1 MDDIELE
8 SLKKMSK
15 DLYTQNQKLKQ
26 EIKALQDQI
35 YNIFAQNQMVTGK
48 PVEKALNAPKIIN
61 ELIDGSQ
68 NELLIITSVIDKK
81 YLGKLID
88 KVNANVNIMIVT
100 AEMDQMTTKDYKL
113 NLKTIKANEA
123 IKSFTNPATKSLII
137 IKDKERGLVSTGA
150 LSEEV
155 LNLTQNIGFLTT
167 NKNYLNILIRFF
179 KEHIPRFTKI
189 DLIMVEEENKVIS

>member
-189 DLIMVEEENKVIS
+189 DLIMVEEEK

>member
-1 MDDIELE
+1 
-8 SLKKMSK
+8 MSK
-15 DLYTQNQKLKQ
+15 DLYTQNTKLKE
-26 EIKALQDQI
+26 EIKVLQDQI
-35 YNIFAQNQMVTGK
+35 YNIFTQNLIVTGK
-48 PVEKALNAPKIIN
+48 PVEKAQNAAKIIN
-61 ELIDGSQ
+61 ELIDGSET
-68 NELLIITSVIDKK
+68 ELLIITPVIDKK

-88 KVNANVNIMIVT
+88 KVNANINVMIVT
-100 AEMDQMTTKDYKL
+100 AEMDQMTTKDYKQ

-123 IKSFTNPATKSLII
+123 IKSFTNPATKSLVI

-179 KEHIPRFTKI
+179 KEHTPRFTKI
-189 DLIMVEEENKVIS
+189 ELIAVEEEK